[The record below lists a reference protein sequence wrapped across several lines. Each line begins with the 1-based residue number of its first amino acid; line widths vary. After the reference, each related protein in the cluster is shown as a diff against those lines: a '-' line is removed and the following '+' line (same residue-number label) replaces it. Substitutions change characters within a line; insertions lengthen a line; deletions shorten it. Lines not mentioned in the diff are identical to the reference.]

1 MRAVGTLTV
10 QDASSRLQHEYAAEI
25 RPRLESRLGFRVV
38 GKLVRRMVN
47 QGDAVKAGQT
57 LAQLDARDLV
67 LGQEV
72 ARAAVSNATAQLAL
86 SEAEFKRYRDLRDQ
100 GFISGLELE
109 RRQAALTAARAQAEP
124 ARAQAGVQN
133 NQAGYAVLVADV
145 SGVVT
150 GVDAEPGAIK
160 LQAWGEAQNL
170 LPATVREVA
179 AAADPSTR
187 TFLVRA
193 DVGATALRLGQTA
206 SVWVSAPAGTS
217 QAPSAAVE
225 RSHSAS
231 HTEIRTLLRGP
242 ASVGIPS
249 GSSRLAAATRLQ
261 ICRQHRAQTTKGS
274 VCAGP
279 CGASVRRRT
288 DALATSPH
296 ARFMANASNSLDIPQ
311 THTATLTAQSPGA
324 WALAG
329 AWTVHGLGPLAQ
341 QLGDT
346 PCAAG
351 PVLLDGSGITA
362 FDSAG
367 AWLLQSWLRPQAVRP
382 EMQRWQPRWLALM
395 KAVAEQG
402 VAAPSGVPVPGFL
415 ARLGGATLTAGR
427 QALAM
432 LAFVGEVAAAAAGV
446 VAHPH
451 RLRWRSVL
459 HHVQVG
465 GFQALPIVGLMS
477 FLLGVVVAYQGADQ
491 LRHYGA
497 NIFVVDLVGYSMLR
511 EFAPLMTAIIIAGR
525 SGSSYAAQIGTM
537 VVTEEIDAMRTIGIA
552 PTEALVLP
560 RIMALAIA
568 LPLLTVFADIA
579 GVFGGM
585 VMARTQLDIGFR
597 EFLQRFGHEMQ
608 GSTFLVGLG
617 KSLVFAMVIAVV
629 GCFQGFRTHGSADSV
644 GRQTTLSVVQSIF
657 IVIVVDAVFSV
668 VFNLLSL

>member
-1 MRAVGTLTV
+1 MVKDSKGAWTCLRRHSQRTNP
-10 QDASSRLQHEYAAEI
+10 SR
-25 RPRLESRLGFRVV
+25 RCDP
-38 GKLVRRMVN
+38 
-47 QGDAVKAGQT
+47 T
-57 LAQLDARDLV
+57 
-67 LGQEV
+67 
-72 ARAAVSNATAQLAL
+72 SNL
-86 SEAEFKRYRDLRDQ
+86 
-100 GFISGLELE
+100 
-109 RRQAALTAARAQAEP
+109 QAAQGAD
-124 ARAQAGVQN
+124 
-133 NQAGYAVLVADV
+133 NQKA
-145 SGVVT
+145 
-150 GVDAEPGAIK
+150 
-160 LQAWGEAQNL
+160 
-170 LPATVREVA
+170 
-179 AAADPSTR
+179 
-187 TFLVRA
+187 
-193 DVGATALRLGQTA
+193 
-206 SVWVSAPAGTS
+206 
-217 QAPSAAVE
+217 
-225 RSHSAS
+225 
-231 HTEIRTLLRGP
+231 
-242 ASVGIPS
+242 
-249 GSSRLAAATRLQ
+249 
-261 ICRQHRAQTTKGS
+261 

-288 DALATSPH
+288 DASATSPY
-296 ARFMANASNSLDIPQ
+296 ARSMANASNSLDIPQ

-415 ARLGGATLTAGR
+415 ARLGDATLAAGR

-608 GSTFLVGLG
+608 GSTFLLGLG

-644 GRQTTLSVVQSIF
+644 GRQTTLSVVQAIF